1 MPKKLKLDMNPGES
15 KLQYYRRLAKA
26 ADERMVRLEK
36 LATQQ
41 GFSSVTRYAYKKA
54 VYDINVYRQNDEG
67 IPRWNTKPPAE
78 NQLLNEK
85 IQGMIR
91 FLQAPTSTKK
101 GIVDTYKKR
110 AETINKN
117 YGTNLS
123 WQEVADYFQ
132 KGIADKLTQ
141 EFGSKTALVAI
152 GRIQRA
158 KRNIIKGVKDNKSVK
173 MEGPVTDAALAILRK
188 KKYAPGEILAL
199 SSAEK
204 KKIRENLK
212 KS

>member
-1 MPKKLKLDMNPGES
+1 MAKKLNLDMNPGES

-26 ADERMVRLEK
+26 ADQRMVRLEQ
-36 LATQQ
+36 LSTQK
-41 GFSSVTRYAYKKA
+41 GFSGVTKYAYRKA
-54 VYDINVYRQNDEG
+54 VYDINIYRQDDDAL
-67 IPRWNTKPPAE
+67 PRWNTKPPTV

-85 IQGMIR
+85 IQSMIR
-91 FLQAPTSTKK
+91 FLQSPTSTKK
-101 GIVDTYKKR
+101 GIVDTYKRR
-110 AETINKN
+110 ADTINKN
-117 YGTNLS
+117 YGTKMT

-158 KRNIIKGVKDNKSVK
+158 KRNLIKGVKDNKSVK

-188 KKYAPGEILAL
+188 KKYAPGDVLAL
-199 SSAEK
+199 SAKEK
-204 KKIRENLK
+204 KRIRESLE
-212 KS
+212 S